1 MQWYHYLLLI
11 IALLLV
17 VLIIVFYFVRKHD
30 AIKIFKRTIWKKLY
44 RLAQAKDFYLLNK
57 VLVNTELDTLH
68 IDHLLVG
75 DKYIYVVSSRYYES
89 NVSGDSYVSPKWEVV
104 SKEGKVI
111 REITNPVIYNEKRTI
126 CLAKFLGWNKQKSPM
141 FISLVVINNPVECS
155 IKNTAISPYSF
166 IVHRNELTKQIKKIE
181 KESKFAPFDETSL
194 QKIINRIHRLSVEEK
209 KHEEALLASKKEE
222 KLKGKEAK

>member
-17 VLIIVFYFVRKHD
+17 IFLIIIYFVRKHD
-30 AIKIFKRTIWKKLY
+30 AVKIFKKAAWRKLY
-44 RLAQAKDFYLLNK
+44 SLAQSKDFYLLNK
-57 VLVNTELDTLH
+57 VFVNTELDTLH

-75 DKYIYVVSSRYYES
+75 DKYIYVIASRYYES
-89 NVSGDSYVSPKWEVV
+89 NIQGDSYVSPKWEVI
-104 SKEGKVI
+104 SKEGAVI

-141 FISLVVINNPVECS
+141 FISIVVINNPVDFN

-166 IVHRNELTKQIKKIE
+166 IVHKNDLAKQIKKIE
-181 KESKFAPFDETSL
+181 KDSKFSPFDEESL
-194 QKIINRIHRLSVEEK
+194 QKIINRIHRLSEDEK
-209 KHEEALLASKKEE
+209 KRDDALLKSNDDKEI
-222 KLKGKEAK
+222 A